1 MFNAL
6 LVELG
11 YFEKITVGFLIVG
24 HTHASIDQYF
34 SCLRKLIRRASFIA
48 SPLALQHLFSLDN
61 CASESAKS
69 RLRSQYRPPL
79 RQVQIPFVRDYTT
92 ALAPYKSK
100 LIKHFGIPYQWQFFM
115 HLGKCICQYM
125 QFSTS
130 PEWLPPIADYIVPP
144 STSSVLPNS
153 AEDSQLESL
162 LDRRIYN
169 IEDNY
174 SLASVDGRRAFQHHL
189 GLPENISA
197 IDLSI
202 NMGNIL
208 DIAGSLQ
215 KALPILKKLEERGLN
230 ELELRHYDEA
240 EGYDHRERYLLDSD
254 SEDEEEEDATKNQDA
269 THLQQHHEALRSNQK
284 SLESLNN
291 KTKGLITLS
300 LSISFKNLLTT
311 IFSCNNV

>member
-1 MFNAL
+1 
-6 LVELG
+6 
-11 YFEKITVGFLIVG
+11 
-24 HTHASIDQYF
+24 
-34 SCLRKLIRRASFIA
+34 
-48 SPLALQHLFSLDN
+48 
-61 CASESAKS
+61 
-69 RLRSQYRPPL
+69 
-79 RQVQIPFVRDYTT
+79 
-92 ALAPYKSK
+92 
-100 LIKHFGIPYQWQFFM
+100 
-115 HLGKCICQYM
+115 M

-240 EGYDHRERYLLDSD
+240 EGYDDRERYLLDSD

-311 IFSCNNV
+311 FFSCNNV